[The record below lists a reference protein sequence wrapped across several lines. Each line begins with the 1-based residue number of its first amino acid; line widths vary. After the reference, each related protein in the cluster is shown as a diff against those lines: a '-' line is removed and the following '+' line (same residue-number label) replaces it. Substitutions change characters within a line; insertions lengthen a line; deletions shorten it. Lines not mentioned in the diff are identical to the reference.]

1 MDALNNSP
9 MTAFGGD
16 PHLVSQRKLAIAQL
30 VCAPRSDVP
39 LCFGGLTRWVIN
51 DSISRAT
58 RGDSLEL
65 EMDYTVAMLDEV
77 QCADEETRAVVAI
90 LAASNCQLVLMGD
103 RHQALGGAKVNLF
116 ADFPAAPGAS
126 FALRCSFRF
135 GAEGGFAYNT
145 CLVPSDE
152 HGRTYPLISGLG
164 PAVPYVPALP
174 DGAER
179 VVCVAPT
186 NVGALLALRRTRL
199 PPHAKIYVKDSI
211 LPQLHKLRRWLVS
224 PPSAAEAAA
233 GDGEEEEAQM
243 TNIWKRFFLE
253 TSREEMAEFLAFY
266 AGAIPF
272 PTAGASAVPPGPQ
285 ACAAMGD
292 APSG

>member
-1 MDALNNSP
+1 
-9 MTAFGGD
+9 
-16 PHLVSQRKLAIAQL
+16 
-30 VCAPRSDVP
+30 
-39 LCFGGLTRWVIN
+39 VIG
-51 DSISRAT
+51 T
-58 RGDSLEL
+58 
-65 EMDYTVAMLDEV
+65 
-77 QCADEETRAVVAI
+77 
-90 LAASNCQLVLMGD
+90 
-103 RHQALGGAKVNLF
+103 HQALGGAKVNLF

-145 CLVPSDE
+145 CLVPSYE

-179 VVCVAPT
+179 VVCVGPT

-233 GDGEEEEAQM
+233 VAGEEEAQM

-272 PTAGASAVPPGPQ
+272 PTAGASAVPPGPCGI
-285 ACAAMGD
+285 AIATHSAIGSNMKGFAVVPAYECFSKFRECDRGHAVVALTRAGAGGCTVFTDEMRRAVEMRD
-292 APSG
+292 W